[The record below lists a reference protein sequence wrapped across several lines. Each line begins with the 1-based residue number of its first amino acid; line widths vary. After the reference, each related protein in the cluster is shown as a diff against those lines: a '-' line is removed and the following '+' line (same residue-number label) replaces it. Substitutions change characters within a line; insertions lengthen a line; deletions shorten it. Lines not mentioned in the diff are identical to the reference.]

1 MTYLF
6 DTHCHLDLY
15 PDYAALIN
23 EIEQEQIYTI
33 AVTNAP
39 SVFRQ
44 CATLTRKCKYIRA
57 ALGLHPE
64 LVMQRFRELDMMIEM
79 LSETRYIGEVGLD
92 YVTRNHGERELQR
105 KVFQCIIEKCAGQGG
120 KIVTVHSRRAADD
133 VIDIIGDTFPG
144 VILLHWFTGTDRALA
159 RALACVRYDL

>member
-92 YVTRNHGERELQR
+92 YVTRAEGLPVHHREVCR
-105 KVFQCIIEKCAGQGG
+105 A
-120 KIVTVHSRRAADD
+120 RRQDCDSA
-133 VIDIIGDTFPG
+133 
-144 VILLHWFTGTDRALA
+144 
-159 RALACVRYDL
+159 